1 MPLSKRRRGDAET
14 FGRGFGPEYR
24 AGVLLLFSLAKKV
37 AKKAIAQAAR
47 SLAPHTPGRLP

>member
-1 MPLSKRRRGDAET
+1 MPKPSAE
-14 FGRGFGPEYR
+14 GVALDR
-24 AGVLLLFSLAKKV
+24 ARVLLLFSLAKKV